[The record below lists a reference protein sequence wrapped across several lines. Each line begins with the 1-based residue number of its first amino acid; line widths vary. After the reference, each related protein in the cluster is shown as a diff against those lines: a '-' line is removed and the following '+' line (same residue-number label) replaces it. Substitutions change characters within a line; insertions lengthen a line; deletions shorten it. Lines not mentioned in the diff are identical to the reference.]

1 MRDRLSLAGTRLVAL
16 LRDYAL
22 KFGIV
27 GLVGYGVDV
36 AVFNLLRLGALGDGH
51 ALQGPIGAKV
61 ASVSLAIVVN
71 WIGNRYWTFRA
82 HRRANRLAEF
92 AEFLAVS
99 LGGMVIGLLCLGVS
113 HYVLGFRSLLADN
126 ISGNVIGLVLGS
138 LFRFVLYR
146 YWVWGHHRSSEV
158 SESGAHRRQGAA
170 LLDTFGAHAAE
181 AGIEVPA
188 ATGRKDEG

>member
-1 MRDRLSLAGTRLVAL
+1 MRDRISLASARLMAL

-36 AVFNLLRLGALGDGH
+36 AVFNLLRLGALGEGH
-51 ALQGPIGAKV
+51 ALQGPIGAKI

-99 LGGMVIGLLCLGVS
+99 LGGMLIGLLCLGVS

-146 YWVWGHHRSSEV
+146 YWVWGDHRSSPAASLRRRREV
-158 SESGAHRRQGAA
+158 GSPEKTGAA
-170 LLDTFGAHAAE
+170 HPRGAIGTPATTVSGDE
-181 AGIEVPA
+181 A
-188 ATGRKDEG
+188 